1 MKKSF
6 SNGIIYSVLY
16 GTIFYLINFT
26 LNKNNIQF
34 MNWIYYL
41 SYSIIILCFLIGIFQ
56 LLIKIKNKITRN
68 IFLVIMTIFSG
79 IVIFISIYVSMLAYN
94 PEYIIVKDNKKM
106 VATVESF
113 HHTYINYYDYI
124 NPIMKSTNVI
134 NSEHYSDGSH
144 NPFKE
149 DMDYINLIE

>member
-1 MKKSF
+1 
-6 SNGIIYSVLY
+6 
-16 GTIFYLINFT
+16 
-26 LNKNNIQF
+26 

-56 LLIKIKNKITRN
+56 LLIKIKNKIKRN
-68 IFLVIMTIFSG
+68 IFLVIMTIFSS
-79 IVIFISIYVSMLAYN
+79 IIIFISIYFSMLAYN

-106 VATVESF
+106 VAIVKSF

-124 NPIMKSTNVI
+124 NPIMKSRNVI
-134 NSEHYSDGSH
+134 DSEHYSDGRH

-149 DMDYINLIE
+149 DMDYINLID